1 MDRYETCIRQWDNI
15 FAEKPP
21 SFPESPESGIPE
33 LDRGL
38 QWLIQGAESVLD
50 FGCGNG
56 TLLFLCSRY
65 GTREHIGID
74 LSGQAVRNAEAAS
87 RRAEKGTFRF
97 FRGSTERLKALGDA
111 AMDAAILSNILDN
124 LYPEDAK
131 QVLAEVRRILKPGG
145 RLLVKL
151 NPCLTPEQIRAW
163 GIRTVCGNLLDD
175 GMLLWNNTGAQWES
189 LLSEGFTIRDRR
201 EVRYGETDRADRLFL
216 LVREQ

>member
-1 MDRYETCIRQWDNI
+1 
-15 FAEKPP
+15 
-21 SFPESPESGIPE
+21 
-33 LDRGL
+33 
-38 QWLIQGAESVLD
+38 
-50 FGCGNG
+50 
-56 TLLFLCSRY
+56 
-65 GTREHIGID
+65 
-74 LSGQAVRNAEAAS
+74 
-87 RRAEKGTFRF
+87 
-97 FRGSTERLKALGDA
+97 
-111 AMDAAILSNILDN
+111 MDAAILSNILDN

-175 GMLLWNNTGAQWES
+175 GMLLWNNTDAQWES